1 MLSVSVLI
9 RCLACDPAPDLVA
22 RNGLEFQEYT
32 LAVRAVTGLFAQ
44 ASALVRAIAAGVETV
59 WGTPLPW
66 LVGWLH
72 RFYLGFLA
80 TSRKPSLIGVVYV
93 VVLRYHTSPIAA
105 STTPRAADQIGELQQ
120 FEKRKLLLVRRQEWE
135 RLALQGSWKETPGRV
150 ALD

>member
-9 RCLACDPAPDLVA
+9 CCLACDPAPDLVA

-66 LVGWLH
+66 LVGWLVASVLFGLPCYVSQAVSH
-72 RFYLGFLA
+72 RRSFM
-80 TSRKPSLIGVVYV
+80 
-93 VVLRYHTSPIAA
+93 
-105 STTPRAADQIGELQQ
+105 
-120 FEKRKLLLVRRQEWE
+120 LLC
-135 RLALQGSWKETPGRV
+135 
-150 ALD
+150 